1 LGEIKGESKNT
12 LENLFEGVLKPLH
25 SRNARRIYQVF
36 YQNKEYPHITTH
48 DIEKKLEEQGLFINK
63 KEING
68 WLVSLQ
74 ESGLISKMDERGK
87 PIASDY
93 ENRYT
98 FDLWRL
104 TETGLLVGVRLPT
117 LMAKKN
123 SSLPA
128 LADINPSTILEIEDL
143 YLTAKLLVILY
154 ERGGQAGYKE
164 VRKELA
170 IDREKLAVYSWP
182 DAAHSNKPL
191 FVIIVK
197 PSSFMSK
204 LFKLLG
210 WFLEQDLSFKLT
222 EEGIRMAE
230 TITSKEKGI
239 DS

>member
-1 LGEIKGESKNT
+1 
-12 LENLFEGVLKPLH
+12 
-25 SRNARRIYQVF
+25 VF

-87 PIASDY
+87 PIAPDY

-104 TETGLLVGVRLPT
+104 TETGLLVGGRLPT
-117 LMAKKN
+117 LMAKKS

-154 ERGGQAGYKE
+154 ERGGQTGYKE

-170 IDREKLAVYSWP
+170 IDREKLAIYSWP
-182 DAAHSNKPL
+182 DAAHSDKPL
-191 FVIIVK
+191 FVITVK
-197 PSSFMSK
+197 PPSFRSK
-204 LFKLLG
+204 IFKLLG
-210 WFLEQDLSFKLT
+210 WFLEQDLFFKLT

-239 DS
+239 NS